1 MRILLVE
8 DDFLIGDGIK
18 TGLEK
23 LGFNIDWF
31 QDGEDGEE
39 ALLQAPYDA
48 VILDLGLPGKD
59 GLEILQ
65 SWRQK
70 GRKEAVLILTA
81 RGDVDQRITGLNL
94 GADDYLGK
102 PFSLKEVQARL
113 NALIRRQGGQA
124 SPLISHKNV
133 TFNPQTRKVTL
144 NGKEITLSPK
154 ELIVL
159 ELLLLN
165 KNKVLSK
172 ETIENKIYS
181 WDDEVQSNAVEVH
194 IHHCAKSSARILL
207 KPSTKS
213 AMFWRMNDQ
222 IKFEAAADY
231 PVCDYLRHFRSNGRR
246 FVVAGDQRKNR

>member
-1 MRILLVE
+1 M
-8 DDFLIGDGIK
+8 
-18 TGLEK
+18 EK

-165 KNKVLSK
+165 KTKCFPKKPLKTKFIPGTTKCKAMPWKCTS
-172 ETIENKIYS
+172 TIAQKLGKDIVKTINKIGYVLE
-181 WDDEVQSNAVEVH
+181 DE
-194 IHHCAKSSARILL
+194 
-207 KPSTKS
+207 
-213 AMFWRMNDQ
+213 
-222 IKFEAAADY
+222 
-231 PVCDYLRHFRSNGRR
+231 
-246 FVVAGDQRKNR
+246 